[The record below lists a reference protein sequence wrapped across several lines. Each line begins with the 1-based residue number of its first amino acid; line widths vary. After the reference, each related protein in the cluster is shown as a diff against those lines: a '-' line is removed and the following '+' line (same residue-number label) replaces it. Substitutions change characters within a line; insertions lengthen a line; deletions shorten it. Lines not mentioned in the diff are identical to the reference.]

1 MIDPQLQPLID
12 KATADVENLLK
23 RYGNSINPKAVKKSK
38 LLSYW
43 LSDYCRLLKKEETF
57 DSSKSKKYK
66 RGDILQAHLGFN
78 IGCEEGGLHYVV
90 AINNIIPASS
100 DIITVIPL
108 TSKKKSYKPSSYT
121 IDLGDIIYSQLKE
134 KYDNAFEVL
143 SHDIDVL
150 VEEISGYNDNLVS
163 NIEKLRSSPD
173 ESDENLVNLIL
184 NDMINHKNKTD
195 ELASLKN
202 EMGAVEK
209 ALEEIGHMKSGSIAL
224 VSQITT
230 ISKVRIYNPVTKR
243 STLHG
248 IRLSAESMDKLD
260 EKIKELYTKK

>member
-1 MIDPQLQPLID
+1 MIDPELQPLID

-23 RYGNSINPKAVKKSK
+23 RYGNSIKPKVVKKSK

-66 RGDILQAHLGFN
+66 RGDILQVHLGFN

-108 TSKKKSYKPSSYT
+108 TSKKKNYKPSPYT

-143 SHDIDVL
+143 SHDIGVL
-150 VEEISGYNDNLVS
+150 VEEISGYNNNLVS

-173 ESDENLVNLIL
+173 ESDEKLMNLIL
-184 NDMINHKNKTD
+184 NDMINHKKKTD

>member
-66 RGDILQAHLGFN
+66 RGDILQVHLGFN

-121 IDLGDIIYSQLKE
+121 IDLGGIIYSQLKE